1 MGNVLPEEHGK
12 YVYCPYKMLHAC
24 YQTII
29 LMRANREQ
37 CGVSNGT
44 ADGRTAAGPGR
55 VLRIVRRGGLLRNQ
69 LQF

>member
-1 MGNVLPEEHGK
+1 MGTVFPEERGN

-37 CGVSNGT
+37 CGVSN
-44 ADGRTAAGPGR
+44 
-55 VLRIVRRGGLLRNQ
+55 RGALVHGGKGAPAKH
-69 LQF
+69 F